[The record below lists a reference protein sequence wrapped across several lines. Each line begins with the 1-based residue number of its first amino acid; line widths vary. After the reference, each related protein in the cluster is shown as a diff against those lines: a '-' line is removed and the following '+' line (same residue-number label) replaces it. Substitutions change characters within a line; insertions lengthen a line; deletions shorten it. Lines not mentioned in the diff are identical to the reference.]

1 MIYFFID
8 YLMKIVKIV
17 MVVKKIVMVVKK
29 IVTEKNSKTE
39 KKIVTEKNQ
48 QNNQGHLNH
57 RSLKGLIIKI
67 FYNHFQNSIW

>member
-1 MIYFFID
+1 M
-8 YLMKIVKIV
+8 
-17 MVVKKIVMVVKK
+17 
-29 IVTEKNSKTE
+29 TEKNSKTV

-67 FYNHFQNSIW
+67 FYNHFQNSFW

>member
-1 MIYFFID
+1 
-8 YLMKIVKIV
+8 MKIVKIV
-17 MVVKKIVMVVKK
+17 MVVKKIVTEKNSKTEKK

-67 FYNHFQNSIW
+67 FYNHFQNSFW